1 MAFVR
6 KKKKKNQD
14 YFYIVESY
22 RDGASVKQRIL
33 EYIGTLENLMKLA
46 MKGWE
51 NNKKDDSVQDDEL
64 SFKSYLHGSC
74 MALWWTSQLIGIE
87 SILDHAFPA
96 KSVKGMK
103 RSKVLLLAMI
113 HRAIDPE
120 SKRAFSSWA
129 SQTSLPYYLQFKAED
144 ITSQAFWEAMDGI
157 SESDIRRASNMLVER
172 VIKLTG
178 INPKS
183 FHLDYTNY
191 YTFIDSKNG
200 RCIICKRGHNKQKR
214 DDLRQFSLA
223 VLTSYALQVPLVWEL
238 YEGNKNDKLEFP
250 DFVKMVTEEL
260 KSHGI
265 DPCEAIVS
273 FDGGSNSEE
282 NFKDLEF
289 NFICSSSLSE
299 NKHLYDIDIAEYQ
312 SVQLENDHV
321 RLAYR
326 VNSLEFCG
334 ITGTG
339 ILTYSKDLE
348 EGQVAELE
356 KSIQK
361 TKELCEEL
369 NERLRNPAS
378 RLYTELRKK
387 KAETDRAIKEVIE
400 YNEELRKQQKEK
412 GKTKKKEK
420 AIPIWDEH
428 QVLVGILEGKIYR
441 NNKKLKEFTTLELY
455 IENDKY
461 QLRWVIDEKLKGA
474 YIRKYFGKKLTCTNM
489 SNLSTEKI
497 LEEYSEQECIET
509 NIFKVSKDNDHFS
522 VRPQYHWTDD
532 KIRVHTFLCLTA
544 ITIAE
549 ILRLR
554 YENEGIK
561 LTKAA
566 MINKLSRIHDGWI
579 FKNEKTV
586 VRTIEKMD
594 EESKRLWAVIETLK
608 KEIRV

>member
-74 MALWWTSQLIGIE
+74 MALWWTAQLVGIE

-157 SESDIRRASNMLVER
+157 SESDFMRASNMLVVR

-223 VLTSYALQVPLVWEL
+223 VLTSYVLLLV
-238 YEGNKNDKLEFP
+238 
-250 DFVKMVTEEL
+250 
-260 KSHGI
+260 
-265 DPCEAIVS
+265 
-273 FDGGSNSEE
+273 
-282 NFKDLEF
+282 
-289 NFICSSSLSE
+289 
-299 NKHLYDIDIAEYQ
+299 
-312 SVQLENDHV
+312 
-321 RLAYR
+321 
-326 VNSLEFCG
+326 
-334 ITGTG
+334 
-339 ILTYSKDLE
+339 
-348 EGQVAELE
+348 
-356 KSIQK
+356 
-361 TKELCEEL
+361 
-369 NERLRNPAS
+369 
-378 RLYTELRKK
+378 
-387 KAETDRAIKEVIE
+387 
-400 YNEELRKQQKEK
+400 
-412 GKTKKKEK
+412 
-420 AIPIWDEH
+420 
-428 QVLVGILEGKIYR
+428 
-441 NNKKLKEFTTLELY
+441 
-455 IENDKY
+455 
-461 QLRWVIDEKLKGA
+461 
-474 YIRKYFGKKLTCTNM
+474 
-489 SNLSTEKI
+489 
-497 LEEYSEQECIET
+497 
-509 NIFKVSKDNDHFS
+509 
-522 VRPQYHWTDD
+522 
-532 KIRVHTFLCLTA
+532 
-544 ITIAE
+544 
-549 ILRLR
+549 
-554 YENEGIK
+554 
-561 LTKAA
+561 
-566 MINKLSRIHDGWI
+566 
-579 FKNEKTV
+579 
-586 VRTIEKMD
+586 
-594 EESKRLWAVIETLK
+594 
-608 KEIRV
+608 